1 MIVSRRQQKF
11 SLIFDAPGVGRP
23 REPAKKPPYGQFP
36 ATSFRWLTD
45 VAYVSRLWDLR
56 CNLRNFTQAG
66 RLFVPG
72 RLGDGWTAGW
82 QIFRWSAPS
91 EVLIVLVDM
100 IRLPLSWKPSCP
112 HSWKLDIC
120 AVGTP
125 DLDSSLFFGPNFPIS
140 NFDIFDSRHSRLP
153 GDCPAWNPLSQLAA
167 CCWMRVSPPRR
178 SKSDPRNLPTAF
190 GKQKDWGFNKLTH
203 IHLIISEVILSNIS
217 FGFGYIYIYM
227 LIYMH
232 NSTLMLHG

>member
-1 MIVSRRQQKF
+1 MPRHRKVGGVLFCSENFCESSQQDFHMIPMINLTHDSLQKATKILVDF
-11 SLIFDAPGVGRP
+11 WRPWRGPTSGACKSLQ
-23 REPAKKPPYGQFP
+23 KKPPYGQFP
-36 ATSFRWLTD
+36 ATSFRWLTG

-125 DLDSSLFFGPNFPIS
+125 NLDSSIFFGPNFPIS
-140 NFDIFDSRHSRLP
+140 NFDIFDSRHSRLASRRLP
-153 GDCPAWNPLSQLAA
+153 SLEPALWTRGLLLNEGFTSQA
-167 CCWMRVSPPRR
+167 RVEIRSQKSPNR
-178 SKSDPRNLPTAF
+178 
-190 GKQKDWGFNKLTH
+190 
-203 IHLIISEVILSNIS
+203 
-217 FGFGYIYIYM
+217 
-227 LIYMH
+227 
-232 NSTLMLHG
+232 